1 MRRFY
6 HKRHCSTYRERTE
19 EKRKNA
25 FDDDNEENDVDEYG
39 NCYYCNAATATFILL
54 L

>member
-39 NCYYCNAATATFILL
+39 IEISGSSSMR
-54 L
+54 